1 MTSVAHIPEMG
12 KTQVKT
18 PFAVICSF
26 EVPTT
31 DIDPAFVPS
40 VNVCIGEYS
49 TFADAKQSF
58 AMIERH
64 PALISAW
71 CHLSLREEDYQ

>member
-1 MTSVAHIPEMG
+1 MTSAAIIS
-12 KTQVKT
+12 KIST

-31 DIDPAFVPS
+31 DIDPDFVPN
-40 VNVCIGEYS
+40 VNVCVGEYH

-58 AMIERH
+58 AKIEQH

-71 CHLSLREEDYQ
+71 CHQSMLVEDYQ

>member
-31 DIDPAFVPS
+31 DIDPDVVPN
-40 VNVCIGEYS
+40 VNVCVGEYAS
-49 TFADAKQSF
+49 LADAKQAF
-58 AMIERH
+58 KGCAV
-64 PALISAW
+64 SA
-71 CHLSLREEDYQ
+71 